1 MPSGELEHLTLLADV
16 DSLIAELRGWSS
28 RAPEW
33 PPARQCA
40 SLVTRLTERTD
51 TLRVRL
57 QAPLV
62 VATLGGTGTGKST
75 LVNAIAGEEVTQA
88 GRERPTTRRPTLICS
103 SRCTAETFGFR
114 ADEVHVIE
122 RDLPALHD
130 LVILDCPDPDTTED
144 PESAGTNLAR
154 LRRML
159 PYCDVLLVTTTQ
171 QKYRSARVLDE
182 MASAAPGAR
191 LVFVQTHADTSDD
204 VREDWRLLLSD
215 DYRVGDMF
223 FLDSLQALKDAKA
236 GLEPRGE
243 FARLM
248 DLLTR
253 ELAGTAA
260 NRIRRANF
268 LDLVHQTLGACRSRL
283 DAGMPAIEQLEAALA
298 EQRLRVSAQF
308 TRSLRTELMCS
319 QRPWE
324 NRLLAEVTRR
334 WGFSPFSLVLRG
346 YQGLG
351 GIFSGWALMRART
364 PAQIALW
371 GIFEG
376 GRLWK
381 GHQQRRQTSDT
392 ATRAAALSLEQDE
405 LRTAAIIVDGYVSE
419 ANLPLVATDPSHL
432 AREAQQAAAAFIGT
446 ASVETDRTVSRLAD
460 RHTGWFTRFRYELLL
475 ALMLGVLLYRM
486 GKNFFWDSWLAP
498 ETVPVYGIDFFIAA
512 GIWLWLWSTLLVW
525 AFTRRLRRGLRAEIN
540 SMAERCASPISTASI
555 FGQVERECRTI
566 RHFRHELEHLLNS
579 AASMKARLEQPET
592 RLGHRVVE

>member
-1 MPSGELEHLTLLADV
+1 MASGELEHLALLAEV
-16 DSLIAELRGWSS
+16 DALIGELRDWSA
-28 RAPEW
+28 RAPHW

-40 SLVTRLTERTD
+40 ALVRRLTERTD

-75 LVNAIAGEEVTQA
+75 LVNAIAGGEVTQA

-103 SRCTAETFGFR
+103 TRCEPETFGFH
-114 ADEVHVIE
+114 ADEVHVVK

-144 PESAGTNLAR
+144 EESAGSNLAR
-154 LRRML
+154 LRKML
-159 PYCDVLLVTTTQ
+159 PHCDVLLVTTTQ
-171 QKYRSARVLDE
+171 QKYRSARVLE
-182 MASAAPGAR
+182 ELASAAPGAR

-204 VREDWRLLLSD
+204 VRDDWRALLSEE
-215 DYRVGDMF
+215 YRVGDMF
-223 FLDSLQALKDAKA
+223 FIDSLQALTEAKA
-236 GLEPRGE
+236 GMEPHGE

-268 LDLVHQTLGACRSRL
+268 LDLVLETLGACRQRL
-283 DAGMPAIEQLEAALA
+283 DAGMPSVEQLEAALS
-298 EQRLRVSAQF
+298 EQRARISAQF
-308 TRSLRTELMCS
+308 TRSLRDELLHS

-324 NRLLAEVTRR
+324 NRLLGEVTRR

-351 GIFSGWALMRART
+351 GLFSGYALTRART

-371 GIFEG
+371 GVFEG
-376 GRLWK
+376 GRLWR
-381 GHQQRRQTSDT
+381 GHQERRRTDDT

-405 LRTAAIIVDGYVSE
+405 LRTAAIIIDGYATE
-419 ANLPLVATDPSHL
+419 AGLPVVATDANHL
-432 AREAQQAAAAFIGT
+432 ARESQQAAAAFIGT
-446 ASVETDRTVSRLAD
+446 ASLETDRTVSRLAD
-460 RHTGWFTRFRYELLL
+460 RHTGWFTRLVYETLLI
-475 ALMLGVLLYRM
+475 ALVGVLLFRM

-498 ETVPVYGIDFFIAA
+498 QIVPVYGVDFFIAA
-512 GIWLWLWSTLLVW
+512 AIWLWLWCTLLVW
-525 AFTRRLRRGLRAEIN
+525 AFTRRLRRGLKAEIT
-540 SMAERCASPISTASI
+540 SMAERCATPAATSGVFAQI
-555 FGQVERECRTI
+555 EKECRGI
-566 RHFRHELEHLLNS
+566 RRFRHELEHMQIS
-579 AASMKARLEQPET
+579 TAAMKSRLEQPET
-592 RLGHRVVE
+592 RLGHRVV